1 MQGEEEDFGKQVNLH
16 FLDSIQ
22 LCSID
27 VIVYGISS
35 EEIRVVSIDRLN
47 EESNFF

>member
-16 FLDSIQ
+16 FLHSIQ

-27 VIVYGISS
+27 IIVYGISS
-35 EEIRVVSIDRLN
+35 EEIRVVSIDSLN

>member
-27 VIVYGISS
+27 NLQKRL
-35 EEIRVVSIDRLN
+35 ELFQSIA
-47 EESNFF
+47 